1 MNLIYNSNFF
11 NEFYDS
17 NGGGNYTDKVKWM
30 PFFNSVAEEI
40 IKRYNPKTVLDAG
53 CALGY
58 IVEALRDR
66 GVEAY
71 GFDISEYAI
80 AAVRED
86 IKPYCMVHSIT
97 EPLPET
103 FPQKFDMVITLE
115 VLEHLFPEEAE
126 KAIKNLCQYTDMI
139 IFSSTSSDIL
149 DRTHVNVQQP
159 EYWSKGFAQSMFF
172 RELEQDMRFISPWA
186 TLYTRKDDLSKVIFN
201 YEMNMRIDNM
211 TKGYGFI
218 KSEDGKEVFVH
229 YSNVNKKGY
238 RVLYQDEIVD
248 FEIGTNSDGREQAV
262 NVAPILTIKMIESA
276 LKKENLFLQSMK
288 DAYGVKK
295 YLIVDLN
302 NVLQTSEYGM
312 TVDELIDYL
321 NEM

>member
-1 MNLIYNSNFF
+1 MR
-11 NEFYDS
+11 
-17 NGGGNYTDKVKWM
+17 GTVKW
-30 PFFNSVAEEI
+30 FNS
-40 IKRYNPKTVLDAG
+40 
-53 CALGY
+53 
-58 IVEALRDR
+58 
-66 GVEAY
+66 
-71 GFDISEYAI
+71 
-80 AAVRED
+80 
-86 IKPYCMVHSIT
+86 
-97 EPLPET
+97 
-103 FPQKFDMVITLE
+103 Q
-115 VLEHLFPEEAE
+115 
-126 KAIKNLCQYTDMI
+126 
-139 IFSSTSSDIL
+139 
-149 DRTHVNVQQP
+149 
-159 EYWSKGFAQSMFF
+159 
-172 RELEQDMRFISPWA
+172 
-186 TLYTRKDDLSKVIFN
+186 
-201 YEMNMRIDNM
+201 
-211 TKGYGFI
+211 KGYGFI